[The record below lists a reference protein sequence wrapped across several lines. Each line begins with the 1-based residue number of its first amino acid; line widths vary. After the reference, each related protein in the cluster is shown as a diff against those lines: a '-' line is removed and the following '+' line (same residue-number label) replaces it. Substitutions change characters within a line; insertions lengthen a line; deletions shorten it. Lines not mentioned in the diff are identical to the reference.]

1 MKTVV
6 FPSQG
11 RSVTGAWRRYGIL
24 LGLLAGSLLLMPRQ
38 LPADQFTRIN
48 AIRKAV
54 SPDATWGCNWVDID
68 ADNDVDLILMN
79 DRDGYFGRRIIV
91 LRNEGLCNF
100 TQLTGEEAG
109 PIASRAAH
117 WDFASFGDL
126 NNDGYPDGLVA
137 GSEIDTLANI
147 LDAYQG
153 GPGGRFAPFA
163 GLLPF
168 TDRMGHLALGDYDQD
183 GWLDVFVGTSYL
195 EFLLKSGLRPTV
207 SVRTNMLL
215 RNLGGTRLEPVAAP
229 PLAGDLTDETQ
240 AAIWADP
247 DGDGDPDLLITLPA
261 YTRSVR
267 LYENLGQGN
276 FRRADVTGLE
286 VPEGQPVVPA
296 WMDFNNDGRLDLA
309 LSVDGGQNMLF
320 RNEGGG
326 RFTPLPL
333 GGTALQNRQ
342 PAWADY
348 DNDGWVDLVVSG
360 GEDTPQTCQ
369 LWRNRGDGSF
379 TQITS
384 EGLVNETG
392 LFHAAAW
399 ADIDNDGFMDVILA
413 GTGLN
418 LLYRNNGNGNHWL
431 KVELVGTGSNRSAIG
446 AKVRARASIGGRE
459 FTQLREI
466 TAGSR
471 CQDDPRAHFGLG
483 DALSVEML
491 RIEWPSGIVQEFSEV
506 MVDQYIVITEP
517 RRPRLQIVSLTPTR
531 VEGWLEGDPD
541 WVYTIES
548 STDLETWLA
557 TTYVMTQSD
566 GRASWSDAVSGGDEP
581 RFYRVQRHGSGF
593 WP

>member
-1 MKTVV
+1 MKTSNL
-6 FPSQG
+6 PIRG
-11 RSVTGAWRRYGIL
+11 RPAAGTWLRHPIL
-24 LGLLAGSLLLMPRQ
+24 LGLIAGSLFLPPGP

-79 DRDGYFGRRIIV
+79 DRDGYLGRKIIV
-91 LRNEGLCNF
+91 LRNDGQCNF

-109 PIASRAAH
+109 PIAGRAAH
-117 WDFASFGDL
+117 WDFASFGDF

-137 GSEIDTLANI
+137 GAEIDSLANI
-147 LDAYQG
+147 LDACQG
-153 GPGGRFAPFA
+153 GAGGRFAPFA

-168 TDRMGHLALGDYDQD
+168 SDRIGHLALGDYDQD
-183 GWLDVFVGTSYL
+183 GWLDVFVGTSYM
-195 EFLLKSGLRPTV
+195 EFLLQSGLRPTA

-215 RNLGGTRLEPVAAP
+215 RNLGGTRLEPVSAP
-229 PLAGDLTDETQ
+229 PLAGEITDETQ
-240 AAIWADP
+240 AAVWADP
-247 DGDGDPDLLITLPA
+247 DGDGDPDLLVTLPA

-276 FRRADVTGLE
+276 FRRAEVTGLE
-286 VPEGQPVVPA
+286 VPEGQPLVPA

-309 LSVDGGQNMLF
+309 VSVDGGQNMLF
-320 RNEGGG
+320 RNDGGH
-326 RFTPLPL
+326 RFTPVPL
-333 GGTALQNRQ
+333 DGTALQNRQ

-348 DNDGWVDLVVSG
+348 DNDGWMDLVVSG

-369 LWRNRGDGSF
+369 LWHNNGDGSF
-379 TQITS
+379 TRITT

-446 AKVRARASIGGRE
+446 AKVRTRASIGGRE

-517 RRPRLQIVSLTPTR
+517 RRPHLQIVSLGSTR

-541 WVYTIES
+541 WVCTIES
-548 STDLETWLA
+548 STDLETWQA

-566 GRASWSDAVSGGDEP
+566 GRATWSDAVSGEDEA
-581 RFYRVQRHGSGF
+581 RFYRVQRLGSGF